1 MKKPEPC
8 PNCGSEHIEEYIS
21 EPGEVIIPN
30 VFIACHECG
39 LCISCDNMSRNKAI
53 EIVTKNW
60 KKLGEIKQ

>member
-8 PNCGSEHIEEYIS
+8 PTCGSEHTESYIS

-30 VFIACHECG
+30 VFIVCHECG

-60 KKLGEIKQ
+60 KKLGELK